1 MSARPPQALLDA
13 LLATVAPLE
22 SAVVAFSGGVDSSV
36 VLAVAARALG
46 PRALGVTGVSPSLAA
61 AEAQEARRVAA
72 AAGAELLLVETDEL
86 DDPDYAA
93 NRPDRC
99 FHCKRDLYA
108 DCARVAAQR
117 GLRWVLNGTNADDPG
132 DWRPGLRAADAAGVR
147 SPLLECGLR
156 KDDVRAVARLLGLP
170 NWDKPAQPCLA
181 SRLPYGT
188 PVTRARLAAV
198 EAIEAFLRGRGFRDV
213 RARHLGDEVRLEV
226 EAPRVPELQAL
237 GSGAE
242 LARAVRSAGFARFSI
257 QPDGLRSG
265 RLNDGLRAAGP
276 LPEEIAAP

>member
-1 MSARPPQALLDA
+1 MSARPPQDLLDA
-13 LLATVAPLE
+13 LLAAVAPLE

-61 AEAQEARRVAA
+61 DEAADARRVAA
-72 AAGAELLLVETDEL
+72 AAGSALLLVETDEL
-86 DDPDYAA
+86 DDPDYAS
-93 NRPDRC
+93 NGPDRC
-99 FHCKRDLYA
+99 FHCKRGLYA
-108 DCARVAAQR
+108 DCARVATER
-117 GLRWVLNGTNADDPG
+117 GLRWILNGTNADDVG
-132 DWRPGLRAADAAGVR
+132 DWRPGLRAADDAGVR

-188 PVTRARLAAV
+188 RVTRERLAAV
-198 EAIEAFLRGRGFRDV
+198 EAVEAFLRRRGFRDV
-213 RARHLGDEVRLEV
+213 RARHLGEEVRLEV
-226 EAPRVPELQAL
+226 EPSRVPELQAL
-237 GSGAE
+237 RSDPA
-242 LARAVRSAGFARFSI
+242 LAHAVRAAGFQHCTV

-265 RLNDGLRAAGP
+265 RLNDVLRATGP
-276 LPEEIAAP
+276 LPPEAPAP